1 MSWLWAIP
9 IGIGALVG
17 MVMFFEKRGAM
28 KNRLGSAMSA
38 LKVHARINKTRKDI
52 YAKVRAK
59 LDKIDPDNP
68 DLFK

>member
-9 IGIGALVG
+9 IGIGALIG

-38 LKVHARINKTRKDI
+38 LKVHANINKTRKI
-52 YAKVRAK
+52 KTHR
-59 LDKIDPDNP
+59 L
-68 DLFK
+68 

>member
-9 IGIGALVG
+9 IGIGALIG
-17 MVMFFEKRGAM
+17 MVLFFEKRGAM
-28 KNRLGSAMSA
+28 KNRLGSSLKA
-38 LKVHARINKTRKDI
+38 LELHARVNKTRKGI
-52 YAKVRAK
+52 YEKVRAR

>member
-9 IGIGALVG
+9 IGIGALIG

-52 YAKVRAK
+52 YAKVRDK

-68 DLFK
+68 NLFK

>member
-38 LKVHARINKTRKDI
+38 LKVHANINKTRKDI
-52 YAKVRAK
+52 YENVRAK

-68 DLFK
+68 NLFK

>member
-9 IGIGALVG
+9 IGIGALIG

-52 YAKVRAK
+52 YAKVSAK

>member
-9 IGIGALVG
+9 IGIGALIG
-17 MVMFFEKRGAM
+17 MEMFFEKRGAM

-52 YAKVRAK
+52 YAKVRDK

-68 DLFK
+68 NLFK

>member
-38 LKVHARINKTRKDI
+38 LKVHANINKTRKDI
-52 YAKVRAK
+52 YENVRAK
-59 LDKIDPDNP
+59 LDKIDPNNP
-68 DLFK
+68 NLFK

>member
-9 IGIGALVG
+9 IGIGALIG

-38 LKVHARINKTRKDI
+38 LKVHANINKTRKDI
-52 YAKVRAK
+52 YENVRAK

-68 DLFK
+68 NLFK

>member
-38 LKVHARINKTRKDI
+38 LKVHANINKTRKDI

>member
-9 IGIGALVG
+9 IGIGALIG

-68 DLFK
+68 NLFK

>member
-9 IGIGALVG
+9 IGIGALIG

-38 LKVHARINKTRKDI
+38 LKVHAKINKTRKDI
-52 YAKVRAK
+52 YAKVRDK

-68 DLFK
+68 NLFK

>member
-52 YAKVRAK
+52 YAKVRDK

-68 DLFK
+68 NLFK

>member
-9 IGIGALVG
+9 IGIGALIG

-38 LKVHARINKTRKDI
+38 LKVHANINKTRKDI
-52 YAKVRAK
+52 YENVRAK
-59 LDKIDPDNP
+59 LDKIDPDSPN
-68 DLFK
+68 LFK

>member
-1 MSWLWAIP
+1 MTWLWAIP
-9 IGIGALVG
+9 IGIGALIG

-52 YAKVRAK
+52 YAKVRDK

-68 DLFK
+68 NLFK

>member
-68 DLFK
+68 NLFK